1 MFQVQ
6 LRQDRRLWEV
16 VRGVVRIELVCILSR
31 GCLVSQRKLVMTE
44 QRVTPNSPI
53 STADQIIIPWGPQPA
68 S

>member
-6 LRQDRRLWEV
+6 LRQDRRLWEA
-16 VRGVVRIELVCILSR
+16 VRGVVRSELVQILGR

-44 QRVTPNSPI
+44 LKVAPNSPI